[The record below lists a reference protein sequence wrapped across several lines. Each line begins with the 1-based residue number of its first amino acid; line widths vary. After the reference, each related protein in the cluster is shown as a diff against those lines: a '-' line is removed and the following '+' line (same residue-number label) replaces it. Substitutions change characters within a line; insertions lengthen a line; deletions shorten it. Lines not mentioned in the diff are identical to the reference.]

1 MLYFTEDQIMK
12 YFLDMLFQNIVLQNI
27 VIRNGKI
34 VCKVVWIKYYLRL
47 NLSSGRY

>member
-12 YFLDMLFQNIVLQNI
+12 YFSDMLFQNIVLQNI

-34 VCKVVWIKYYLRL
+34 VC
-47 NLSSGRY
+47 

>member
-12 YFLDMLFQNIVLQNI
+12 YFSGMLFQNIVLQNI

-34 VCKVVWIKYYLRL
+34 VC
-47 NLSSGRY
+47 